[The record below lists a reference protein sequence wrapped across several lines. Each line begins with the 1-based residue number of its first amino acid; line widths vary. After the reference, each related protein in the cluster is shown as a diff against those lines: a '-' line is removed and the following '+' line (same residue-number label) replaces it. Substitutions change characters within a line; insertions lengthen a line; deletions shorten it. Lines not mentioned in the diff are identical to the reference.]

1 MSRFPL
7 LLLLVG
13 LLSVPGERSAP
24 QDKRAQASVR
34 PESLRARI
42 RLPVQQD
49 NRSRVLPAD
58 RSAVGKSTDIREEC
72 RRIFASVQEGLAAG
86 SVGVFSQHIGQ
97 QVFMNLRGGESGY
110 YSANQAYYVLENY
123 LKTRRLANLNFSTIG
138 ESDANPYATG
148 SAGFSF
154 RGTKEFAQVYVS
166 LVRSGDRW
174 VITQINIY

>member
-1 MSRFPL
+1 MSRFAVI
-7 LLLLVG
+7 LLLVG
-13 LLSVPGERSAP
+13 LLSVPGVRSVP
-24 QDKRAQASVR
+24 QDKRAQPSVR
-34 PESLRARI
+34 PESPRAR
-42 RLPVQQD
+42 LPLPAQQE
-49 NRSRVLPAD
+49 NQSRVLPSD
-58 RSAVGKSTDIREEC
+58 RSAVRKAADIREDC

-86 SVGVFSQHIGQ
+86 RVGVFSQHIGQ

-138 ESDANPYATG
+138 ESEANPYATG

-154 RGTKEFAQVYVS
+154 RGTREFAQVYVS

>member
-1 MSRFPL
+1 MGRLAVIML
-7 LLLLVG
+7 LIG
-13 LLSVPGERSAP
+13 LLPVAGAKSAP
-24 QDKRAQASVR
+24 QDKRTQPSVR
-34 PESLRARI
+34 SESPRTRPS
-42 RLPVQQD
+42 LPAQQD
-49 NRSRVLPAD
+49 NQSRLLPAD
-58 RSAVGKSTDIREEC
+58 RSAVRKTADIREEC

-86 SVGVFSQHIGQ
+86 RVGMFSQHIGQ

-138 ESDANPYATG
+138 ESEANPYATG

-154 RGTKEFAQVYVS
+154 RGTGEFAQVYVS